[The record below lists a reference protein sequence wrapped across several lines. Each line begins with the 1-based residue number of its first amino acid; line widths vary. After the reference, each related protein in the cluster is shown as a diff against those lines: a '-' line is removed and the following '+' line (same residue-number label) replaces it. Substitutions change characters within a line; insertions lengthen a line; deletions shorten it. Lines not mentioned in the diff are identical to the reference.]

1 VCYDN
6 PMSRRLSRNRMPK
19 NPSSLSFRGAAGDEE
34 SRPDQIGVCR
44 ARFLPFA
51 PLRVG
56 MTTSR
61 NVSQHP
67 VGASSTTDANFMRR
81 ALREAQKAD
90 LEGEVPV
97 GAVVVQDEK
106 IIARAHNRP
115 LLLSDPSAHA
125 EVLAL
130 RRAAKKLGNYR
141 LKGCDLYVT
150 IEPCAMCAGAIIQA
164 RLRRVVYGTPDP
176 KAGACGSALA
186 VLNHPKVN
194 HQVEVVS
201 GVLAE
206 ESARILRDFFRRR
219 RRRT

>member
-1 VCYDN
+1 
-6 PMSRRLSRNRMPK
+6 MLK
-19 NPSSLSFRGAAGDEE
+19 NPSSLSFRGAAGNEE
-34 SRPDQIGVCR
+34 SRKSVVSR

-51 PLRVG
+51 PLWVG
-56 MTTSR
+56 MTTSA
-61 NVSQHP
+61 NVLQHS
-67 VGASSTTDANFMRR
+67 VGTFSTADANFMRR

-90 LEGEVPV
+90 AEGEVPV
-97 GAVVVQDEK
+97 GAVVVRDEK

-115 LLLSDPSAHA
+115 LGLSDPSAHA

-206 ESARILRDFFRRR
+206 ECASILQEFFRCR

>member
-1 VCYDN
+1 
-6 PMSRRLSRNRMPK
+6 MSRRLSPGT
-19 NPSSLSFRGAAGDEE
+19 F
-34 SRPDQIGVCR
+34 
-44 ARFLPFA
+44 
-51 PLRVG
+51 
-56 MTTSR
+56 
-61 NVSQHP
+61 
-67 VGASSTTDANFMRR
+67 STADANFMRR

-90 LEGEVPV
+90 SEGEVPV

-115 LLLSDPSAHA
+115 LGLSDPSAHA

-201 GVLAE
+201 GVLAQE
-206 ESARILRDFFRRR
+206 CAVILRDFFRCR

>member
-1 VCYDN
+1 
-6 PMSRRLSRNRMPK
+6 MSRRLSRNRMPK

-206 ESARILRDFFRRR
+206 ESARILRDFFRCR